1 MSDLNQ
7 FRSKGPELLVEL
19 AQHTSETVRE
29 IIDIEPAVADQIG
42 QAVANRMM
50 QAWGGQNVYFPMG
63 MVWKVSQRDREIFLE
78 FDGRNH
84 HELARKFG
92 VSLQWVYSVVKRV
105 RKEELIGC
113 RANCLMAN
121 LMPIQGKRSNICNQ
135 AGASSVFRAGLIFTY
150 CKVIAYSIQSLPM
163 LTQFFP

>member
-29 IIDIEPAVADQIG
+29 IIDIEPDCRPDWSG
-42 QAVANRMM
+42 RREPMM
-50 QAWGGQNVYFPMG
+50 QVWGGQNVYFPMG
-63 MVWKVSQRDREIFLE
+63 MVWKVSQRDREIFRE
-78 FDGRNH
+78 FNGRNH

-105 RKEELIGC
+105 RKEELD
-113 RANCLMAN
+113 RM
-121 LMPIQGKRSNICNQ
+121 QGKLF
-135 AGASSVFRAGLIFTY
+135 ADEPDVDTE
-150 CKVIAYSIQSLPM
+150 KKE
-163 LTQFFP
+163 

>member
-29 IIDIEPAVADQIG
+29 IIDIEPAIADQIG

-50 QAWGGQNVYFPMG
+50 QVWGGQNVYFPMG
-63 MVWKVSQRDREIFLE
+63 MVWKVSQRDREIFRE
-78 FDGRNH
+78 FNGRNH

-105 RKEELIGC
+105 RKEELD
-113 RANCLMAN
+113 RM
-121 LMPIQGKRSNICNQ
+121 QGKLFADEPDGRYGEKRVISAIRLERVLFFSGRSDFAHTVRLLHIPP
-135 AGASSVFRAGLIFTY
+135 GL
-150 CKVIAYSIQSLPM
+150 
-163 LTQFFP
+163 FPF

>member
-50 QAWGGQNVYFPMG
+50 QVWGGQNVYFPMG
-63 MVWKVSQRDREIFLE
+63 MVWKVSQRDREIF
-78 FDGRNH
+78 R
-84 HELARKFG
+84 
-92 VSLQWVYSVVKRV
+92 SLTDATITNWP
-105 RKEELIGC
+105 
-113 RANCLMAN
+113 AN
-121 LMPIQGKRSNICNQ
+121 
-135 AGASSVFRAGLIFTY
+135 SVFHYSGFT
-150 CKVIAYSIQSLPM
+150 AW
-163 LTQFFP
+163 

>member
-29 IIDIEPAVADQIG
+29 IIDIEPAIADQIG

-50 QAWGGQNVYFPMG
+50 QVWGGQNVYFPMG
-63 MVWKVSQRDREIFLE
+63 MVWKVSQRDREIFRE
-78 FDGRNH
+78 FNGRNH

-105 RKEELIGC
+105 RKEELDRMQGRLLMKIC
-113 RANCLMAN
+113 QRRRKTLTNPDNSCL
-121 LMPIQGKRSNICNQ
+121 LKSFQKSP
-135 AGASSVFRAGLIFTY
+135 Y
-150 CKVIAYSIQSLPM
+150 CIKAR
-163 LTQFFP
+163 